1 MRKIRRNILMGIK
14 KPECATRVCLN
25 SQMCDLT
32 IVRCKGTHFSANNQ
46 IFNLIFCGKYVET
59 HKNNS

>member
-1 MRKIRRNILMGIK
+1 MGIK

-59 HKNNS
+59 YKNNS